1 MFNQEFNYAMV
12 PGDTSVKQN
21 EFYSDHVT
29 LRMKHF
35 TAVIMRVICFERW
48 SSTERNGRLN
58 LSQMLSQNAE
68 AQVSIGMYN
77 DLYKLDA
84 AHLMNTTV
92 KPDVMKQGI
101 TLTLAQAAA
110 VDELEVLSAA
120 TTMQYKAN
128 NVGPD
133 KVIDRCMS
141 DFVAGYGY
149 SLFMPRADGVLNEIA
164 NSCIARL
171 TGSKKS
177 SKDNYAAAI
186 EGAAAAKLMNTSDI
200 DADVEQWAESLGFV

>member
-12 PGDTSVKQN
+12 PGDTSAKQN
-21 EFYSDHVT
+21 EFYSEHVT

-48 SSTERNGRLN
+48 SSTERHGRLN

-110 VDELEVLSAA
+110 VDDLEVMSAA

-149 SLFMPRADGVLNEIA
+149 SLFMPRADGILTEIA
-164 NSCIARL
+164 DSCITRL
-171 TGSKKS
+171 SGSKKS

-186 EGAAAAKLMNTSDI
+186 EGAQAAKLMNTGDI
-200 DADVEQWAESLGFV
+200 DADVEQWAESLGFA